1 MIHIKEQDGFVKR
14 SFIKRRMDRLYK
26 EKDGEGI

>member
-14 SFIKRRMDRLYK
+14 SFIKRRMGRVYK
-26 EKDGEGI
+26 EKDG